1 MGFFRDVDEGKVTN
15 DEGLNSNDIME
26 SLDDIS
32 IDDAFASMGDIM
44 TAEEALA
51 SLDEDYVKEIEN
63 ASDEQSSDEL
73 DFSLDNFDIPE
84 EDSEIEASE
93 EAVAEESTDIFDETG
108 AEAEEEAETESE
120 LTLEEVM
127 EDMPEMDIPE
137 DYEYEEE
144 QDMAIETTVISK
156 GTTIRGGISSDCSLQ
171 VMGVI
176 TGDVE
181 CQGKL
186 SIYGTVSGN
195 TSAAEIHV
203 ETDHK
208 LNGDLISTGCVNVSE
223 KSVIIGTIQATS
235 AVIAGSVKGDIDIDG
250 PVVVDST
257 AVIFGNVTA
266 KSLQLNTGAVIQGIC
281 NIGTKD
287 VDIASIFGE

>member
-15 DEGLNSNDIME
+15 DDGLNAEDMME
-26 SLDDIS
+26 SLDDIT

-51 SLDEDYVKEIEN
+51 SLDEDYVKEMEA
-63 ASDEQSSDEL
+63 ASDEQAENESETESEMP
-73 DFSLDNFDIPE
+73 DFSDIIGDDMEISE
-84 EDSEIEASE
+84 ETAEEESAE
-93 EAVAEESTDIFDETG
+93 EAV
-108 AEAEEEAETESE
+108 EEEPE

-127 EDMPEMDIPE
+127 ADMPEMDIPE
-137 DYEYEEE
+137 DVEFEAEDIAE
-144 QDMAIETTVISK
+144 GHDMSVETTVISK

-186 SIYGTVSGN
+186 SIFGTVSGN
-195 TSAAEIHV
+195 TSASEIYV

-208 LNGDLISTGCVNVSE
+208 LNGDLISTGCVNISE
-223 KSVIIGTIQATS
+223 KSVVIGTIQATS
-235 AVIAGSVKGDIDIDG
+235 AEIAGSVKGDIDIDG

-257 AVIFGNVTA
+257 AVIFGNITA
-266 KSLQLNTGAVIQGIC
+266 KSLQLNTGAVVQGIC

-287 VDIASIFGE
+287 VDITSIFGE